1 MIDPTDR
8 PVYGA
13 LHSPPPPQPAARP
26 RRRSVLPW
34 LIAAIVLAFA
44 VGLLTNP
51 WFEQN
56 VRSRLPGGPPAAAAD
71 DAASR
76 ELSALRARLASLEA
90 RARRP
95 APALTDRPAGSL
107 PLAGSAEAQASVEAR
122 VAELQAQVAELRGRT
137 DSSIAVAAEGA
148 ERAQTALL
156 VAALR
161 RAVDG
166 GQRFDAYE
174 PALRARFGTT
184 HPNEVAA
191 LLALGRRPLSHGQLA
206 QSLTLLAPS
215 VDQAEAEGRSW
226 WDSLQQGLS
235 AVVAVRRAD
244 APAVEPAAQLKA
256 AEARAAAGDVEGA
269 LRLVAF
275 LPPSSR
281 NALAGWT
288 TEARRYLAGTQALAA
303 LEVAA
308 LAPAP
313 VTAPATPTTL

>member
-13 LHSPPPPQPAARP
+13 LHSPPPAEPAAPP
-26 RRRSVLPW
+26 RRRSALPW
-34 LIAAIVLAFA
+34 LIAAVAVAFA
-44 VGLLTNP
+44 IGLLTNP
-51 WFEQN
+51 WFERN
-56 VRSRLPGGPPAAAAD
+56 VRSRLPGSAPPAVEAQSA
-71 DAASR
+71 
-76 ELSALRARLASLEA
+76 ELATLRARLASLEA
-90 RARRP
+90 RSARP
-95 APALTDRPAGSL
+95 ATDPRPAGAL

-122 VAELQAQVAELRGRT
+122 VAELQAQVAELRART

-166 GQRFDAYE
+166 GRRFDAYE

-184 HPNEVAA
+184 HRNEVAA
-191 LLALGRRPLSHGQLA
+191 LLALGRRPLSHRQLA
-206 QSLTLLAPS
+206 EALSRRAPS
-215 VDQAEAEGRSW
+215 VEQAGAEGRGW
-226 WDSLQQGLS
+226 WDSLKAGL
-235 AVVAVRRAD
+235 AGVAAVRRAD
-244 APAVEPAAQLKA
+244 APAVDPKSQLKA
-256 AEARAAAGDVEGA
+256 AAARAAAGDVEGA

-275 LPPSSR
+275 LPPASR
-281 NALAGWT
+281 EALAGWSA
-288 TEARRYLAGTQALAA
+288 EARRYLAATQALAA

-313 VTAPATPTTL
+313 VPVPAAPTTF

>member
-13 LHSPPPPQPAARP
+13 LHSPLPAEPTASA
-26 RRRSVLPW
+26 RRRSALPW
-34 LIAAIVLAFA
+34 LIVAVAIAFA

-51 WFEQN
+51 WFERN
-56 VRSRLPGGPPAAAAD
+56 VRSRLPGAPPAAAD
-71 DAASR
+71 DAR
-76 ELSALRARLASLEA
+76 ELKALRARLAAIEA
-90 RARRP
+90 RPVRRAPDSRP
-95 APALTDRPAGSL
+95 AEAL

-122 VAELQAQVAELRGRT
+122 VAELQAQVAELRART

-174 PALRARFGTT
+174 PAMRARFGAT
-184 HPNEVAA
+184 HRNEVAA
-191 LLALGRRPLSHGQLA
+191 LLALGRRPLSHDQLA
-206 QSLTLLAPS
+206 EALARLAPS
-215 VDQAEAEGRSW
+215 VEQAEAEGRSW
-226 WDSLQQGLS
+226 WDSLKSGL
-235 AVVAVRRAD
+235 AGIAAVRRAD
-244 APAVEPAAQLKA
+244 IAAVDPAAQLKA
-256 AEARAAAGDVEGA
+256 ATARAAAGDVEGA
-269 LRLVAF
+269 LRLVAV

-281 NALAGWT
+281 RALTGWT

-303 LEVAA
+303 FEVAA

-313 VTAPATPTTL
+313 VTAPAAPTTF